1 MLIHPT
7 AIVSPKAE
15 LGRNVSVGPYSIIGD
30 DVILRD
36 DVRVASHCVIEGPS
50 EFGEGTVFFPFVSAG
65 QAPHDLKFKGERT
78 WLRCGQRNTFRE
90 FTTLHRGTEHGG
102 GLTEIGSDCFFMAQ
116 AHVAHDCRI
125 GDHVIF
131 ANGASLAGHVL
142 VEDHVTIGAFSGIHQ
157 FCRAGKHAFI
167 GASSVVVKDALPFAR
182 TVGNHARCYGQNAL
196 GLRRQ
201 GFSSEEIRRIS
212 RAFRLLLAAKL
223 NTTQALEVIKAELGG
238 HAEID
243 YLITF
248 IESSRRGVTK

>member
-1 MLIHPT
+1 
-7 AIVSPKAE
+7 
-15 LGRNVSVGPYSIIGD
+15 
-30 DVILRD
+30 
-36 DVRVASHCVIEGPS
+36 
-50 EFGEGTVFFPFVSAG
+50 
-65 QAPHDLKFKGERT
+65 
-78 WLRCGQRNTFRE
+78 
-90 FTTLHRGTEHGG
+90 
-102 GLTEIGSDCFFMAQ
+102 MAQ

-125 GDHVIF
+125 GNHVIF